1 MSRHDRY
8 EAALQALGYSFDGP
22 LKIGGDYVPV
32 LHLGDRVYISGQ
44 IPRVNDTVVFP
55 GRVGEDVSLADAQT
69 AAKISTLRCLKLLS
83 ESLGSLDAVKG
94 IARINVFVQSAA
106 DFTQQSEVAN
116 GASAILHEVLGDAGK
131 HTRTSVGVY
140 QLPKNA
146 AVEIDLIAVV

>member
-1 MSRHDRY
+1 MSRNDRY

-32 LHLGDRVYISGQ
+32 LHLGDQVYISGQ

-55 GRVGEDVSLADAQT
+55 GRVGEDVSLAEAQT

-94 IARINVFVQSAA
+94 IARINVSCSRRQTSPSRAKSP
-106 DFTQQSEVAN
+106 TQLRRFSIKCWAKPAPMCVHRW
-116 GASAILHEVLGDAGK
+116 ASISC
-131 HTRTSVGVY
+131 RRMRR
-140 QLPKNA
+140 
-146 AVEIDLIAVV
+146 